1 VQYASF
7 PPPPPQPIVPS
18 QPPIITYPEFLVTP
32 TSPSPLITKGRLL
45 TTLYLFSG
53 LSALLYGTNTYLIT
67 PMLASLTTSRLS
79 LAETASANLQ
89 KLITQLEG
97 MVSEIPASVQKHGL
111 LEGEEKEDDES
122 DGDPTEMFHRD
133 IGVQTS
139 MPTSPSLSRPGSPKP
154 DSSAA
159 ILDNQANRLNS
170 LKSTLQE
177 LVDDSAREGHD
188 VTELEGTIGI
198 LKEYLDGMAYVT
210 PQYGYSS
217 MVGGYSGSGGYGTS
231 KDPDD
236 EISKVKAGIRGVK
249 GVLLSARS
257 FPGGIRAGGR

>member
-1 VQYASF
+1 M
-7 PPPPPQPIVPS
+7 VPS

-79 LAETASANLQ
+79 LAETASTNLQ

-97 MVSEIPASVQKHGL
+97 IVSEIPASIQKHGL

-122 DGDPTEMFHRD
+122 DEDPTEMFHRD

-139 MPTSPSLSRPGSPKP
+139 MPTSPSPSRPGSPKP

-159 ILDNQANRLNS
+159 ILDDQANRLTS
-170 LKSTLQE
+170 LKSTLQN

-188 VTELEGTIGI
+188 VTELEGTIGE
-198 LKEYLDGMAYVT
+198 LKEYLNGMAYVT

-217 MVGGYSGSGGYGTS
+217 MVGGYNGSGGYGTS